1 MNRCATRFSFW
12 LELQTRAKYAII
24 RDILV
29 FQEIPGI
36 VRKEDIESA
45 TTYARPPARL
55 LAIWHVMLP
64 YD

>member
-1 MNRCATRFSFW
+1 MP
-12 LELQTRAKYAII
+12 LY
-24 RDILV
+24 DILV

-45 TTYARPPARL
+45 TTYARP
-55 LAIWHVMLP
+55 LAIWHVMFP